1 MTTQAKKYIAPDD
14 IVAIRLDCTNPK
26 CRASIVLP
34 ISVNIRTEKLLSCP
48 LCNEPWLR
56 LPHGASAEHE
66 VKQCILAIEKLSA
79 VLGEKNYPGLSL
91 ALEIKNEE
99 STKIPGAQI

>member
-26 CRASIVLP
+26 CRGSISLP
-34 ISVNIRTEKLLSCP
+34 ISVNIRVEKLLSCP

-56 LPHGASAEHE
+56 LPNGSTAEYE
-66 VKQCILAIEKLSA
+66 VQQCIVGIERLSA
-79 VLGEKNYPGLSL
+79 VLSGKHYPGLSL
-91 ALEIKNEE
+91 ALEIKDEE
-99 STKIPGAQI
+99 SARLPETQI